1 MRGKATAVI
10 LAGLMCVLVG
20 CAREGVR
27 MDADSEA
34 FTTHDF
40 NPKDLQL
47 ICKDSVQKV
56 IAKTDLPARRRPAV
70 YVARIRNLTNEH
82 INGEA
87 IRQFIEVEIDDS
99 DKFDLLERSAGR
111 EEAIKELELQ
121 QGALIDPAT
130 TSRIGK
136 HVGAEYFFMGTLT
149 NIETRSGRKKG
160 QYFLFTL
167 KVVNVETARARM
179 SRVQIQKLSKKGL
192 FGW

>member
-1 MRGKATAVI
+1 MGRSLTVACLILLISAFAGCGYQGRRIPTDVEAVP
-10 LAGLMCVLVG
+10 
-20 CAREGVR
+20 
-27 MDADSEA
+27 
-34 FTTHDF
+34 TQDF
-40 NPKDLQL
+40 NPTDLQIIGGDAVTKL
-47 ICKDSVQKV
+47 LAKGVFPSDKV
-56 IAKTDLPARRRPAV
+56 PFM
-70 YVARIRNLTNEH
+70 YVAAVRNLTNEH